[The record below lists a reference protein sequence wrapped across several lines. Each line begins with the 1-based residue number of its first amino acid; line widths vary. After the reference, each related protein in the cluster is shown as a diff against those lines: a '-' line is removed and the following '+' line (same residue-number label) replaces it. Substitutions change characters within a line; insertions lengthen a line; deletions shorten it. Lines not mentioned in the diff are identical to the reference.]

1 MKKKQV
7 LIVDDHPIVR
17 EGLKQVLLQDDSLIV
32 CNEAEDMQSALE
44 CVEIDQPDI
53 AIVDLTLKKSSGL
66 DLVKELSSRWPQLK
80 TLVLS
85 IHDESIYAERALR
98 AGANGYI
105 MKQQAMI
112 NILDAVHHVLDGEL
126 YVSDAVSKR
135 LLHNIKGG
143 NSASE
148 DYGVSLLSNR
158 ELQVFQLYGQGK
170 KTRAIADELN
180 ISVKTVESH
189 REHIMEKLNL
199 SDSMEMIRR
208 AVEFMVTENLI

>member
-17 EGLKQVLLQDDSLIV
+17 EGLKQVLLQDDSLAV
-32 CNEAEDMQSALE
+32 CDEAEDMQSAIE
-44 CVEIDQPDI
+44 CVEIHQPDI

-66 DLVKELSSRWPQLK
+66 DLVKELSSRWPKLK

-112 NILDAVHHVLDGEL
+112 NILDAVHNVLDGEL

-143 NSASE
+143 NSSTE

-199 SDSMEMIRR
+199 SDSMEMIRM
-208 AVEFMVTENLI
+208 AVEFMVKENQL

>member
-17 EGLKQVLLQDDSLIV
+17 EGLKQVLLQDDSLLV
-32 CNEAEDMQSALE
+32 CDEAEDMQSAIE
-44 CVEIDQPDI
+44 CVEIHQPDI

-66 DLVKELSSRWPQLK
+66 DLVKEFSSRWPKLK

-112 NILDAVHHVLDGEL
+112 NILDAVHNVLDGEL

-143 NSASE
+143 NFSTE

-199 SDSMEMIRR
+199 SDSMEMIRM
-208 AVEFMVTENLI
+208 AVEFMVTENPL